1 MMKKIATL
9 IMTLAVL
16 AILGA
21 CTPSDE
27 KITEAVK
34 VALSTNA
41 SLSPVMA
48 SVKEGIVT
56 LSGEVEN
63 DELKALAESTLSGVK
78 GVKSVVNNVTVKPKG
93 PTAEELKQMAD
104 GALLASVNAAFSK
117 YSVTGITA
125 TVVDSVVTL
134 TGDVKRADLQ
144 NAMKAAMETAP
155 KKVENKMNILK

>member
-1 MMKKIATL
+1 MKKITTL
-9 IMTLAVL
+9 MTLALL
-16 AILGA
+16 AILVSCA
-21 CTPSDE
+21 PSDE

-34 VALSTNA
+34 AALSTNA

-63 DELKALAESTLSGVK
+63 DELKALAESALSGVK

-104 GALLASVNAAFSK
+104 GALLASVNEAFTK

-144 NAMKAAMETAP
+144 NVMKAAMETAP
-155 KKVENKMNILK
+155 RKVENKMNILK